1 MKQIIQ
7 ISLLSIFVLIESSC
21 YAVINFSGT
30 GSVEIAP
37 DMANFDIM
45 VETSASTAKEAAVA
59 NAEQTDKLVT
69 LLKNILKEENA
80 VTTANYEIFPD
91 YQYNETTKKS
101 EFVNFKTRNQV
112 NVRTTNLA
120 GLGDLLDQATSVG
133 VTGINNLHFSYS
145 KPEEVYLQALEKA
158 VVNAK
163 NQANV
168 IAQAAGVK
176 IKNIKSIDSYSA
188 FTPMPVYASRSAGG
202 ANKEQVTMA
211 AMSAS
216 APINPDNVKTE
227 ATVNMSLDTV
237 AMSKG

>member
-1 MKQIIQ
+1 MKKIIH
-7 ISLLSIFVLIESSC
+7 IKWLSILFLTNLSC
-21 YAVINFSGT
+21 YAVINVSGT

-37 DMANFDIM
+37 DMANFDVT
-45 VETSASTAKEAAVA
+45 VETSASTAKEAAA
-59 NAEQTDKLVT
+59 TNAEQTDKLVSV
-69 LLKNILKEENA
+69 LKGILKEENA

-91 YQYNETTKKS
+91 YQYNETTKKT

-120 GLGDLLDQATSVG
+120 ELGDLLDQAASVG
-133 VTGINNLHFSYS
+133 VTGINNLRFSYS

-158 VVNAK
+158 VVSAK

-168 IAQAAGVK
+168 IAQAAGLK
-176 IKNIKSIDSYSA
+176 IKSIKSIDSYSS
-188 FTPMPVYASRSAGG
+188 FTPMPVYSKGRANGSADTG
-202 ANKEQVTMA
+202 AVAIA
-211 AMSAS
+211 AMA